1 MDCLKFQDSLS
12 DYVEGAIDSRSRAE
26 CAGHR
31 LICRDCRELYTD
43 VRAMMRALGEVA
55 SEDAIPF
62 GNLPIDGRPLD
73 GLNARILAATTA
85 GEMLSCNEF
94 DRLIERYFDGV
105 LLAPTFQTFQG
116 HFEKC
121 SKCRRLMAGI
131 EEAIEICHEIKDA
144 EVDAPPSLQDRI
156 LSATVG
162 PRKTSLLQHWK
173 EALIG
178 FSLNV
183 GRGLRTPQMVAALL
197 IFAAGSLLILSRF
210 GSISGMAEHASNQ
223 AEQLQLK
230 FNVTSARA
238 MSGVERVETFLFSA
252 PTDNPPQQPQ
262 PQDIKQSSQ
271 TTQNNDSSAPGN
283 NSPTGQSV
291 KHDSRVRHSQ
301 HRK

>member
-12 DYVEGAIDSRSRAE
+12 DYVEGAIDSRARAE

-43 VRAMMRALGEVA
+43 VRAMMQALGTVA
-55 SEDAIPF
+55 TEDH
-62 GNLPIDGRPLD
+62 GPLD

-105 LLAPTFQTFQG
+105 LLAPAFQTFQG

-131 EEAIEICHEIKDA
+131 EEAIEICHEIKET

-156 LSATVG
+156 LAATVG
-162 PRKTSLLQHWK
+162 PRKTSLLGHWK
-173 EALIG
+173 ELLIG
-178 FSLNV
+178 LLLN
-183 GRGLRTPQMVAALL
+183 GARALRTPQMIAALL

-210 GSISGMAEHASNQ
+210 GSISGMAAHATSQ
-223 AEQLQLK
+223 AGMLHEK
-230 FNVTSARA
+230 ISVTSALA
-238 MSGVERVETFLFSA
+238 LSELGRVETLLSGEKQA
-252 PTDNPPQQPQ
+252 NPSQNTPQPQ
-262 PQDIKQSSQ
+262 P
-271 TTQNNDSSAPGN
+271 
-283 NSPTGQSV
+283 SPTLQPVAAS
-291 KHDSRVRHSQ
+291 DDQQMQQPVRRAPQVRRQQ
-301 HRK
+301 HKK